1 MVIIYAL
8 ALHRHASDWLLSF
21 WAFSGPELTTLTES
35 HSPRAMNYSPSP
47 VHPTTGGPQTSFAA
61 FPLAQS
67 NKAAHLSC
75 LPQRYLI
82 LSFSTA
88 EALFFTFPCLPE
100 GLKGIMH
107 PGLLWDLRCLIPT
120 LFTWQRPLALWHS
133 WRAWTGLVFPCVL
146 PLHLLLVRHWICNS
160 IF

>member
-8 ALHRHASDWLLSF
+8 ALHRHASDWLLF
-21 WAFSGPELTTLTES
+21 LGFLWAWAYDPRWVSLTKGYELQSITSPPDHRWAPDILCCFSSG
-35 HSPRAMNYSPSP
+35 
-47 VHPTTGGPQTSFAA
+47 
-61 FPLAQS
+61 S

-75 LPQRYLI
+75 LPQRYLTR
-82 LSFSTA
+82 SFSTA
-88 EALFFTFPCLPE
+88 EALFFTLPCLPE

-107 PGLLWDLRCLIPT
+107 SGLLWDLRCLIPT
-120 LFTWQRPLALWHS
+120 LFTWQRPLALWRS

-146 PLHLLLVRHWICNS
+146 PLHLLLVRHWVYNS